1 MRWVSWD
8 VGELMGR
15 QVQVEIVDRR
25 SEGWGHIMVDHVFQS
40 DRSMADIAAPGRRR
54 NAERRDR

>member
-1 MRWVSWD
+1 
-8 VGELMGR
+8 
-15 QVQVEIVDRR
+15 
-25 SEGWGHIMVDHVFQS
+25 MVDHVFQS